1 MPKRPKPKPL
11 LTAAAF
17 VKAHDDLPPLLIKT
31 LKIWG
36 KLYPTVRFS
45 PTRDAK
51 DGKAY
56 FTVTGL
62 PDEVIDGLLKSGK
75 PLPSKRKAAKKKA
88 AKSARKM
95 PAKRKPAK
103 KKAAKSPRKP
113 RLVKRAKKAART
125 KRKK

>member
-1 MPKRPKPKPL
+1 MPNRPKPKPL

-17 VKAHDDLPPLLIKT
+17 VKAYDDLPPLLIKT

-36 KLYPTVRFS
+36 QLYSTVRFS
-45 PTRDAK
+45 PTRNAK

-113 RLVKRAKKAART
+113 RPVKRATSTKKS
-125 KRKK
+125 RK

>member
-1 MPKRPKPKPL
+1 MPKRPKPEPL
-11 LTAAAF
+11 QTAAAF
-17 VKAHDDLPPLLIKT
+17 VKANPDLPPLLIKT
-31 LKIWG
+31 LKMWAQ
-36 KLYPTVRFS
+36 LYPAVRFS
-45 PTRDAK
+45 PAKDTK
-51 DGKAY
+51 DGKTWFKIA
-56 FTVTGL
+56 GL
-62 PDEVIDGLLKSGK
+62 PDNVVDNLMKSGK

>member
-1 MPKRPKPKPL
+1 MPKRTKPKPL

-17 VKAHDDLPPLLIKT
+17 VKAHDDLPPLLLKT

-56 FTVTGL
+56 FTVAGL

-75 PLPSKRKAAKKKA
+75 PLPFKRKAAKKKA

-95 PAKRKPAK
+95 PAKRQPAK
-103 KKAAKSPRKP
+103 KKAAKSARKP
-113 RLVKRAKKAART
+113 RPVKRARPTKKT
-125 KRKK
+125 SK

>member
-1 MPKRPKPKPL
+1 MPNRPKPKPL

-17 VKAHDDLPPLLIKT
+17 VKAYDDLPPLLIKT

-36 KLYPTVRFS
+36 QLYPTVRFS
-45 PTRDAK
+45 PTRNAK

-62 PDEVIDGLLKSGK
+62 PDEVIEDLLKLGK
-75 PLPSKRKAAKKKA
+75 PAKRKSAKKKA
-88 AKSARKM
+88 AKSSRKM

-113 RLVKRAKKAART
+113 RLVKRAKKAARP